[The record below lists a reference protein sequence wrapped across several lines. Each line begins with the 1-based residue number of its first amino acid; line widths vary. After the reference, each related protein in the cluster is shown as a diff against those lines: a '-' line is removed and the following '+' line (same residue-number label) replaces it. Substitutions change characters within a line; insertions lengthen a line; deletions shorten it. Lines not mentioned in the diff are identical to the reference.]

1 MDRYV
6 AREFCGPF
14 IACVGGF
21 VMIMLAG
28 QLFWLAELIIVK
40 KVAALAVARMLLY
53 KLPDAVVQ
61 SLPVATL
68 FGALLAVTRLS
79 RDSELSALRASGA
92 RIPRLLL
99 PLLGISL
106 LVSVLTFWLNER
118 VVPWTNHQYENIV
131 RKLVLQEALPSVE
144 ENVFFRGTQDRF
156 FYVREVHAD
165 DGSLRDVM
173 IYEVRSD
180 RLPRIITARR
190 GFAKG
195 TIWILEDGVVHD
207 LDSDGYVA
215 YEALFKAM
223 TIEMDQGL
231 ESFFGEQ
238 KTPAEMSRA
247 ELGEHIALFRRSG
260 IEVNALVVDY
270 DLKLSLPLASLVFV
284 FAGTPLAITG
294 PRSGRLF
301 GAAVSG
307 GVALSYYVL
316 SSVLR
321 SLGCNEVLP
330 PLAAAWIPNVVFAAA
345 GMLLMMR
352 SEKVR

>member
-1 MDRYV
+1 M
-6 AREFCGPF
+6 AREFTGPF
-14 IACVGGF
+14 IGCVGGF
-21 VMIMLAG
+21 VLIVLAG

-40 KVAALAVARMLLY
+40 KIAASAVARMLLY

-68 FGALLAVTRLS
+68 FGALLAIARLS

-92 RIPRLLL
+92 RVPRLIL
-99 PLLGISL
+99 PLLVL
-106 LVSVLTFWLNER
+106 ALFVSVLTFWLNER
-118 VVPWTNHQYENIV
+118 VVPWTNHQYENMV

-156 FYVREVHAD
+156 FYVREVDPNARLLH
-165 DGSLRDVM
+165 DVM

-190 GFAKG
+190 GTARG
-195 TIWILEDGVVHD
+195 ALWTLEDGVVHD
-207 LDSDGYVA
+207 LDRDGYVA
-215 YEALFKAM
+215 YEAKFRSM
-223 TIEMDQGL
+223 TLEMDQGL
-231 ESFFGEQ
+231 DAFFGEQ
-238 KTPAEMSRA
+238 KTPAEMSRK

-260 IEVNALVVDY
+260 IKVNALVVDY
-270 DLKLSLPLASLVFV
+270 DLKLALPLAALVFV
-284 FAGTPLAITG
+284 LTGAPLGIAG

-307 GVALSYYVL
+307 SIAFSYYVF

-321 SLGCNEVLP
+321 SLGCNEILP
-330 PLAAAWIPNVVFAAA
+330 PLVAAWTPNILFAAA
-345 GMLLMMR
+345 GVFLMIR

>member
-1 MDRYV
+1 M

-14 IACVGGF
+14 IGCVGGF
-21 VMIMLAG
+21 VLIVLAG

-40 KVAALAVARMLLY
+40 KVAASAVARMLLY

-68 FGALLAVTRLS
+68 FGALLAIARLS
-79 RDSELSALRASGA
+79 KDSELSALRASGA
-92 RIPRLLL
+92 RVPRLLL
-99 PLLGISL
+99 PLLGL
-106 LVSVLTFWLNER
+106 ALAVSVLTFWLNER
-118 VVPWTNHQYENIV
+118 IVPWTNHQYENMV

-156 FYVREVHAD
+156 FYVREAD
-165 DGSLRDVM
+165 ANAGLLRDVM

-190 GFAKG
+190 GSAKG
-195 TIWILEDGVVHD
+195 TLWTLEDGVVHD

-215 YEALFKAM
+215 YEAKFKSM

-231 ESFFGEQ
+231 EAFFGEQ

-270 DLKLSLPLASLVFV
+270 DFKLSLPLASLVFV
-284 FAGTPLAITG
+284 LTGAPLAVAG

-307 GVALSYYVL
+307 CVALSYYVV
-316 SSVLR
+316 SSILR
-321 SLGCNEVLP
+321 SLGCNGILP
-330 PLAAAWIPNVVFAAA
+330 PLAAAWIPNFVFAAA
-345 GMLLMMR
+345 GVLLMIR